1 MIVESPSCSIGQVV
15 RGRGWPV
22 TSWGAT
28 GHLLSPEWGWEATLS
43 SHWEQWQP
51 PWPGL
56 PWVVMATAHVRG
68 HFKKNKCLWVSQ
80 VCTSGAGGAS
90 WVQLGS
96 TGWSSACGRTG
107 RCLLVGPWGLQPCG
121 WGEQGLGEHHLFS
134 WIDQLLCCEILLG
147 HCLVLFV
154 FSTWSVASCLNSPLH
169 VLVAFCFSNFCC
181 PFHSLMVWF
190 QFVVFV
196 SSFFFP
202 ETQRELNK
210 CNT

>member
-43 SHWEQWQP
+43 SRWEQWQP

-56 PWVVMATAHVRG
+56 PWVVTATAHVWG

-121 WGEQGLGEHHLFS
+121 LRWAGAWRTPFVFMD
-134 WIDQLLCCEILLG
+134 WPA
-147 HCLVLFV
+147 LVLWDSAGPLFGFV
-154 FSTWSVASCLNSPLH
+154 CLQHLICSFLFKLTSPRAGSVLL
-169 VLVAFCFSNFCC
+169 L
-181 PFHSLMVWF
+181 
-190 QFVVFV
+190 
-196 SSFFFP
+196 
-202 ETQRELNK
+202 
-210 CNT
+210 